1 MIRKSFFKKFP
12 NPSNAVCAIIRNKS
26 KILLQKRDNKK
37 NIFFPNH
44 IGLFGGAKNYNES
57 YVQALKRELK
67 EEIGFTPQN
76 INFFM
81 KLSFDF
87 KNKKILRYVYIC
99 KVNVLNKKKINL
111 TEGAGFTIL
120 SFFKIKSQLN
130 NKNLFVPYDQMALW
144 LYINKNRII

>member
-1 MIRKSFFKKFP
+1 MILIIMAKLKSE
-12 NPSNAVCAIIRNKS
+12 NASAAIIIDKKNNF
-26 KILLQKRDNKK
+26 LLQKRDNKK

-130 NKNLFVPYDQMALW
+130 NKNLFVPYNQMALW

>member
-1 MIRKSFFKKFP
+1 MILIIMAKLKSE
-12 NPSNAVCAIIRNKS
+12 NASAAIIIDKKNNF
-26 KILLQKRDNKK
+26 LLQKRDNKK

>member
-1 MIRKSFFKKFP
+1 MAKLKSE
-12 NPSNAVCAIIRNKS
+12 NASAAIIIDKKNNF
-26 KILLQKRDNKK
+26 LLQKRDNKK

-120 SFFKIKSQLN
+120 SFFKIKNKLK
-130 NKNLFVPYDQMALW
+130 NKNLFVPYNQMALW

>member
-1 MIRKSFFKKFP
+1 MAKLKSE
-12 NPSNAVCAIIRNKS
+12 NASAAIIIDKKNNF
-26 KILLQKRDNKK
+26 LLQKRDNKK

-130 NKNLFVPYDQMALW
+130 NKNLFVPYNQMALW

>member
-1 MIRKSFFKKFP
+1 MILIIMAKLKSE
-12 NPSNAVCAIIRNKS
+12 NASAAIIIDKKNNF
-26 KILLQKRDNKK
+26 LLQKRDNKK

-81 KLSFDF
+81 KLSFNF
-87 KNKKILRYVYIC
+87 KNKKILRYVYVC
-99 KVNVLNKKKINL
+99 KMNILNKQKIKLN
-111 TEGAGFTIL
+111 EGAGFTIL

>member
-1 MIRKSFFKKFP
+1 MAKLKSE
-12 NPSNAVCAIIRNKS
+12 NASAAIIIDKKNNF
-26 KILLQKRDNKK
+26 LLQKRDNKK

-87 KNKKILRYVYIC
+87 KNKKIL
-99 KVNVLNKKKINL
+99 LNKL
-111 TEGAGFTIL
+111 
-120 SFFKIKSQLN
+120 IK
-130 NKNLFVPYDQMALW
+130 
-144 LYINKNRII
+144 